1 MDAAAYTFAGP
12 SIKRFLLA
20 SAALHALLIAWT
32 AFSIL
37 YAPAHNVWSGAGG
50 DVVPIG
56 LVRGVAGVPLPRPE
70 MATSQAVDD
79 TKGLYKAEPVAKPL
93 PDNSA
98 KQLPEFE
105 KNKPPR
111 YVTRPS
117 KVFENRTPPPSNAVP
132 YGEGGTPAL
141 PYTQFTMSNGS
152 QGGIGMGGPGGDFGA
167 RYPWYVEAV
176 RRRVS
181 ANWLQSAI
189 DPAIRVAPR
198 VVIAFQI
205 MRDGTATSIQITRS
219 SGNSSVDT
227 SAIRAVRDANPLE
240 RLPSDYQGGSVGVE
254 FWFEFRRSGY

>member
-1 MDAAAYTFAGP
+1 MTSATQNFDGP
-12 SIKRFLLA
+12 SLKRFLVA
-20 SAALHALLIAWT
+20 SAGLHALLFAWT
-32 AFSIL
+32 AFTIL
-37 YAPAHNVWSGAGG
+37 SKPSVNVWSGSGG
-50 DVVPIG
+50 EVAPIG
-56 LVRGVAGVPLPRPE
+56 LVRGVPGVPLPRPE
-70 MATSQAVDD
+70 MATSQAVDT
-79 TKGLYKAEPVAKPL
+79 TKGLYKAEPAPKPL
-93 PDNSA
+93 PDSSA

-117 KVFENRTPPPSNAVP
+117 KVFENKTPPPSNAVP

-141 PYTQFTMSNGS
+141 PYTQFTLSNGS
-152 QGGIGMGGPGGDFGA
+152 QGGIGMGGPSGEFGA

-181 ANWLQSAI
+181 SNWLQSAI
-189 DPAIRVAPR
+189 DPTVRVAPR
-198 VVIAFQI
+198 VVVAFQI

-240 RLPSDYQGGSVGVE
+240 RLPTDYAGSSVGVE
-254 FWFEFRRSGY
+254 FWFEFRRQ